1 MLKTLLRNTQ
11 ISNKAKKFINTVYY
25 IFVVKVK
32 LKFILLAEIKRQRG
46 TKNFLLSAFQT
57 MLDALRKNET
67 NPEKNTVLNRFYP
80 QMKRLF
86 AEFILSV
93 EKSQLEMKSMRGIT
107 KVFIYL
113 LFNSGKDFQQR
124 KSYK

>member
-1 MLKTLLRNTQ
+1 M
-11 ISNKAKKFINTVYY
+11 YY

-57 MLDALRKNET
+57 MLDALWKNET